1 MYLKPRISHVHC
13 YQPSLS
19 YLSSNY
25 AWTFIISLTIPFL
38 SCLFLVHSLNII
50 TNVGESLWVLNR
62 RMTIPFVIVLK
73 WSFCKMCKEWFL
85 TITTMTD
92 LCLPFSFISFQSLSH
107 HGLVILV
114 FFQFC
119 SFNPFPGFE
128 LSHMLLFV
136 FQFCLPS
143 FFPHGR
149 SYNSLFSYFLH
160 YFKEGKTISFSFP
173 YVYSVPSIKPY
184 T

>member
-50 TNVGESLWVLNR
+50 TNVGGSLWVLNR
-62 RMTIPFVIVLK
+62 RMTIQFVIVLK

-85 TITTMTD
+85 AITTMTD

-119 SFNPFPGFE
+119 SFNPFPAFE

-143 FFPHGR
+143 SFPMAGPII
-149 SYNSLFSYFLH
+149 LCLVIFP
-160 YFKEGKTISFSFP
+160 TISKKA
-173 YVYSVPSIKPY
+173 KPY
-184 T
+184 LFHFLMYTQYLA